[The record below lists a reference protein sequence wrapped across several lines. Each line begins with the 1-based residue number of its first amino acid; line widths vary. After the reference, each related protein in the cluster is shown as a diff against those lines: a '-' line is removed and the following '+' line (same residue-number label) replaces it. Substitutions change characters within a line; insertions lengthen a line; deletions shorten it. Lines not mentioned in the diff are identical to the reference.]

1 MKRIL
6 TALIIT
12 AMIMAML
19 PTIGVLAAETSVGGY
34 CTPQEASLTLQSGVT
49 SELMDITTEGNGAT
63 FTLKPQTAVW
73 SNYSLNGYNTYD
85 GLSGIQWKNLGT
97 AELTYDIK
105 YEGTLNREN
114 FPKNYEEFRAGL
126 TIRVPGSTE
135 DHSRL
140 LDPAGNFHIYRY
152 TDTEQN
158 GITKNVKTVVTFGD
172 DKTLVDFYVKDQ
184 NADEYTFVEQK
195 ESNVSVP
202 ADKRKI
208 TGVVPFFYAGVFSDN
223 NSLKVTISNVKVK
236 EYASSAL
243 VIAPSDCGKDKK
255 AEISYNVPNG
265 AIKATL
271 QVGGKTVETIS
282 SPGAYK
288 TNVDLSTE
296 LGWWGNVPVTLN
308 ATMADGSMQSN
319 TKTMKVTNGAAKETL
334 GTEDFEDEQFLYS
347 INTVQGEIIDGTDKG
362 RSKILSTPKYNAQKA
377 VNVIYM
383 ENLDYPEGY
392 LCDVEFDYY
401 QTTSSAW
408 LYFAINSDVKDG
420 YDNPIY
426 GGKVKNDGAK
436 TLSNNEWHTVKLTV
450 DSANNRWDV
459 DVDNGTYTGSHT
471 VNIDGISSVKLGAW
485 GQATPYMY
493 LDNVKFTFYNN
504 ESAPGVEN
512 VSVDSA
518 TNKAQIKFDSELK
531 KAIADTDVT
540 LKAGG
545 TNTAA
550 NVVYDEQANTLT
562 VTPNAEINS
571 KSGEIVISKEC
582 FGTQED
588 MVIPVSFT
596 IDKYELTRVSGGF
609 IADVMFRSNLEQ
621 SAGTVYV
628 ALYKDNSLQN
638 VVPISLVANGGFQT
652 AYERIAADDQSSAAM
667 FVWSTALSPI
677 LEEPVRINN

>member
-288 TNVDLSTE
+288 TNVDLST
-296 LGWWGNVPVTLN
+296 GWWGNVPVTLN
-308 ATMADGSMQSN
+308 ATMADGSKQSD
-319 TKTMKVTNGAAKETL
+319 TKTIKVTNGAAKETL
-334 GTEDFEDEQFLYS
+334 GTEDFEDDNVLYT
-347 INTVQGEIIDGTDKG
+347 INPDQGKIIDGSDKG
-362 RSKILSTPKYNAQKA
+362 RSKILSTPNYQTNKA
-377 VNVIYM
+377 TNVIYV
-383 ENLDYPEGY
+383 ENLNYPEGY

-401 QTTSSAW
+401 QTTNDAW
-408 LYFAINSDVKDG
+408 LYFAINSDVADG
-420 YDNPIY
+420 SYNPVY
-426 GGKVKNDGAK
+426 GGKVQNDSGK
-436 TLSNNEWHTVKLTV
+436 QLSHNEWHTMKITV

-471 VNIDGISSVKLGAW
+471 VNINGIQSVKLGAW
-485 GQATPYMY
+485 GYASPYMY

-504 ESAPGVEN
+504 ESAPGVEA

-518 TNKAQIKFDSELK
+518 TNKAQIKFDSALK
-531 KAIADTDVT
+531 KSMADTDVT
-540 LKAGG
+540 LKAGSA
-545 TNTAA
+545 NVDA
-550 NVVYDEQANTLT
+550 NVVYDAQANTLT
-562 VTPNAEINS
+562 VTPSAEINS
-571 KSGEIVISKEC
+571 ESGEIVISKDC

-588 MVIPVSFT
+588 MVIPVLFT

-609 IADVMFRSNLEQ
+609 IADVMFRSALEQ
-621 SAGTVYV
+621 SAGKVYV
-628 ALYKDNSLQN
+628 AIYKDSSLQK
-638 VVPISLVANGGFQT
+638 VIPISLAANGSFQT

-677 LEEPVRINN
+677 LEQPVRINN